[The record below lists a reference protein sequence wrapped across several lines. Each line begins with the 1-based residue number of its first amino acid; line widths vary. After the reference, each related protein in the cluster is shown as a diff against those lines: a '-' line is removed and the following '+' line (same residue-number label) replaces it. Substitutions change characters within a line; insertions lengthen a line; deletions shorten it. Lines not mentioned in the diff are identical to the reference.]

1 MVLWGVQA
9 WKLDLEYRV
18 WCANWGLFV
27 KYIAL
32 ALFQPSWCLPDNAD
46 EFHVWALSF
55 WSLYLLNN
63 SVLIIADNA
72 DDEHIATAMIS
83 KLTDDRW
90 WSAQWPRGES
100 CQRWSSEDD
109 RSQLDDQFMLVW
121 NDQRMP
127 QTFAAGHLI
136 ISRMYVD
143 QSSDSFFW
151 WSFHAFAHGTVSVV
165 VKTRVQWR
173 SYFQNIFFC
182 ISLWHTMWYHSNK
195 LIKTQTSS
203 FYACRLL
210 SWFFLG
216 WSF

>member
-9 WKLDLEYRV
+9 WKLDLEYCV
-18 WCANWGLFV
+18 GCANWGLFV

-32 ALFQPSWCLPDNAD
+32 ALFQPSCCLPDNAD

-72 DDEHIATAMIS
+72 DDEHIATVMML
-83 KLTDDRW
+83 KLTDDRWWSPMILKLADDGW

-136 ISRMYVD
+136 ISRMYVE
-143 QSSDSFFW
+143 
-151 WSFHAFAHGTVSVV
+151 
-165 VKTRVQWR
+165 
-173 SYFQNIFFC
+173 
-182 ISLWHTMWYHSNK
+182 
-195 LIKTQTSS
+195 
-203 FYACRLL
+203 
-210 SWFFLG
+210 
-216 WSF
+216 